1 MSSMTERDTTR
12 LSFLMA
18 SLVSSPDL
26 ASRFVERV
34 LSDEQAGTFAS
45 VVKAVRTSIEQ
56 ATPNGPPT
64 RTTLRKVAEELIS
77 ENSDQKKTAG
87 RLLAAALESAPR

>member
-1 MSSMTERDTTR
+1 MTERDTTR

-26 ASRFVERV
+26 AGRFVQRV
-34 LSDEQAGTFAS
+34 LSDEASGAFAN
-45 VVKAVRTSIEQ
+45 VVKAVKASIEQ
-56 ATPNGPPT
+56 AATDGQPT

-77 ENSDQKKTAG
+77 ESNDQKKTAG
-87 RLLAAALESAPR
+87 RLLAAALESVPR